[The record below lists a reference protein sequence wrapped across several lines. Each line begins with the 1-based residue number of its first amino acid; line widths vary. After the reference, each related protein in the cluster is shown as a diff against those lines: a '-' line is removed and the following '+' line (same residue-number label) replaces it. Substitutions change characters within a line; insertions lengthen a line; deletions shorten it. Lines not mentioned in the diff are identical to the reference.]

1 MFGERWRWIMVLL
14 GLSILSNLFLA
25 GMIAGRLTIPGWR
38 ASPPNG
44 GAVLGLFPRAEI
56 KELPV
61 SEKTA
66 FWAAM
71 RGHAADVRAA
81 HAQVIAM
88 RREVVAAIG
97 APVFNRTVLNAK
109 LEDLNRATLAQQI
122 AGEKAAVDA
131 LGVLSPQSRA
141 AIARD
146 ATARLDAAQAS
157 AR

>member
-1 MFGERWRWIMVLL
+1 
-14 GLSILSNLFLA
+14 
-25 GMIAGRLTIPGWR
+25 
-38 ASPPNG
+38 
-44 GAVLGLFPRAEI
+44 
-56 KELPV
+56 
-61 SEKTA
+61 
-66 FWAAM
+66 
-71 RGHAADVRAA
+71 
-81 HAQVIAM
+81 
-88 RREVVAAIG
+88 VAAIG